1 MANIEDLRD
10 RSVSSGT
17 LKSED
22 LIPKFLGVLK
32 TYGKD
37 KYDKYIKENP
47 EVEDWKNLDEE
58 TMGWVVD
65 ELTDLLNEIA
75 PDGCYFGASDGDG
88 ADFGFWSMSNESKKS
103 EVSSL
108 AAFDIEDVVGKKLGW
123 TWDDDKSCLVD
134 KDGTEVGWDE
144 SDCIT
149 IDPVE
154 DEEGNVLTQVNM
166 WGDGTVEFQDE
177 NGESVNWTEFD
188 DATVKKVVA
197 VLGGKSEAK
206 KVPVQEDGNKD
217 IFTLDLTRIDADGD
231 EEGLDDMQAA
241 QTFYDEDDAIKAAKE
256 LADSYKDDDGVVQ
269 VIVMAGEQ
277 EKPNGDIVGDSFDI
291 YWASSSDKQT
301 TADYRKKARYAAFD
315 NKMDYYAKG
324 GKSEAYE
331 DIWRG
336 ADVMTHTEACE
347 QLDYVKEIEDDIISE
362 YGEDYYEDPDAVD
375 EYNQRIQDY
384 IDSCFEQD
392 FVSINGEKIPL
403 GVSRDP
409 KLLIVLTDDTEHG
422 DEAVELV
429 KKLANGE
436 LTGSSD
442 DGDYVAIMDGVNGSP
457 HFDIYSEGG
466 KSEGNDDDKGC
477 KGKDCKDDKTKK
489 NEADATF
496 KVGDFVNYD
505 AESDGKDVYDSFI
518 PCEVVDVNDDGT
530 LGLCVYGS
538 YVDEEG
544 LGENA
549 SASCCSKLDHYA
561 GMVDANHYYMG
572 GKYNAYKGGW
582 EILITDKELNPKV
595 YEFIGTIDDLSEV
608 LDIDDFYG
616 GENFVFDEDLKD
628 EVANNTAWDVETT
641 TFADMTGDVGESKQT
656 EAKKKYYGYGKDD
669 AIDKEDTDFMWQV
682 AYDWFE
688 DRLPEKLKRWAS
700 TAVISVID
708 KDSRAYEEI
717 VTMDD
722 YHAYLQK
729 YGPSVIKDI
738 KANDESKQTE
748 GLPPKKLGNR
758 LYRSRA
764 DLINKMKTLDAV
776 EITTPAQFNDIH
788 SKQWLHTAGYAMDIN
803 GNLVGQ
809 TYFGDKDGKWYYAT
823 TKTFQGDYLP
833 ECKEE
838 AKKSES
844 VFSNAYELAKAT
856 APTSIII
863 RQAGERDF
871 PNAPDDNNH
880 VLVGF
885 THHDDKTRFIV
896 DFDVDTQGGSVT
908 RQIKM
913 KDRNALYG
921 YKWVTPKTNATAKF
935 TNLEEFKDFVES
947 SWDNTSYE
955 SKKSESLTL
964 KQKELK
970 DMARFGQAED
980 ITTISD
986 EEAKALRKKGI
997 ETIGVSRGTYG
1008 MNGALLRDNEGKKYV
1023 ITARSSNLFY
1033 FV

>member
-144 SDCIT
+144 FDYIT

-197 VLGGKSEAK
+197 VLEGKSEAK
-206 KVPVQEDGNKD
+206 K
-217 IFTLDLTRIDADGD
+217 
-231 EEGLDDMQAA
+231 
-241 QTFYDEDDAIKAAKE
+241 
-256 LADSYKDDDGVVQ
+256 
-269 VIVMAGEQ
+269 
-277 EKPNGDIVGDSFDI
+277 
-291 YWASSSDKQT
+291 
-301 TADYRKKARYAAFD
+301 
-315 NKMDYYAKG
+315 
-324 GKSEAYE
+324 SEAYNWIAFYFCKDKRTGTEYAVIPQDRVFVVGNGGGRYNLSYLDANGHWDRLSYGYFATSCEPISDPENSKVYAAVKADE
-331 DIWRG
+331 DRRIIALTESEFDTIVE
-336 ADVMTHTEACE
+336 AD
-347 QLDYVKEIEDDIISE
+347 
-362 YGEDYYEDPDAVD
+362 DAVKM
-375 EYNQRIQDY
+375 
-384 IDSCFEQD
+384 
-392 FVSINGEKIPL
+392 VKSI
-403 GVSRDP
+403 V
-409 KLLIVLTDDTEHG
+409 
-422 DEAVELV
+422 
-429 KKLANGE
+429 ANNYE
-436 LTGSSD
+436 SK
-442 DGDYVAIMDGVNGSP
+442 
-457 HFDIYSEGG
+457 
-466 KSEGNDDDKGC
+466 KSEDEDDKGC

-538 YVDEEG
+538 YVNEEG

-628 EVANNTAWDVETT
+628 EVANNTGWDVETT

-669 AIDKEDTDFMWQV
+669 AIDKEDNDFMWQV

-688 DRLPEKLKRWAS
+688 DRLPEKLKREADS
-700 TAVISVID
+700 AVYKVID
-708 KDSRAYEEI
+708 MDSRAYEEI

-788 SKQWLHTAGYAMDIN
+788 NKQWLHTAGYAMDIN

-838 AKKSES
+838 
-844 VFSNAYELAKAT
+844 
-856 APTSIII
+856 
-863 RQAGERDF
+863 
-871 PNAPDDNNH
+871 
-880 VLVGF
+880 
-885 THHDDKTRFIV
+885 
-896 DFDVDTQGGSVT
+896 
-908 RQIKM
+908 
-913 KDRNALYG
+913 
-921 YKWVTPKTNATAKF
+921 
-935 TNLEEFKDFVES
+935 
-947 SWDNTSYE
+947 

-997 ETIGVSRGTYG
+997 ETVGISRGTYG

>member
-47 EVEDWKNLDEE
+47 EVEDWENLDEE

-75 PDGCYFGASDGDG
+75 PDGCYFGASEGDG

-154 DEEGNVLTQVNM
+154 DENGNVLTQVNM

-206 KVPVQEDGNKD
+206 K
-217 IFTLDLTRIDADGD
+217 
-231 EEGLDDMQAA
+231 
-241 QTFYDEDDAIKAAKE
+241 
-256 LADSYKDDDGVVQ
+256 
-269 VIVMAGEQ
+269 
-277 EKPNGDIVGDSFDI
+277 
-291 YWASSSDKQT
+291 
-301 TADYRKKARYAAFD
+301 
-315 NKMDYYAKG
+315 
-324 GKSEAYE
+324 SEAYE

-336 ADVMTHTEACE
+336 AQVVSYEDATDYIALPADEE
-347 QLDYVKEIEDDIISE
+347 QKIIDK
-362 YGEDYYEDPDAVD
+362 YGEDYYDNPDAMD
-375 EYNQRIQDY
+375 EYAEVLDDY
-384 IDSCFEQD
+384 IVSMFDQD
-392 FVSINGEKIPL
+392 FVSIDGEEIPL
-403 GVSRDP
+403 GLCREP
-409 KLLIVLTDDTEHG
+409 KVLIVQDIDHTGG
-422 DEAVELV
+422 DKAIELV
-429 KKLANGE
+429 KKLANGK

-496 KVGDFVNYD
+496 KVGDFVSYE
-505 AESDGKDVYDSFI
+505 AGKDGKDSYDAYVY
-518 PCEVVDVNDDGT
+518 CEVIGINDDGT
-530 LGLCVYGS
+530 LDLCPFGT
-538 YVDEEG
+538 DANTDG
-544 LGENA
+544 IGDNA
-549 SASCCSKLDHYA
+549 NPAYCEKLDHFA
-561 GMVDANHYYMG
+561 GMVDAHHYYMD

-608 LDIDDFYG
+608 IDIDDYYG

-628 EVANNTAWDVETT
+628 EVATNTGWDVETT
-641 TFADMTGDVGESKQT
+641 TFADMTGDVG
-656 EAKKKYYGYGKDD
+656 
-669 AIDKEDTDFMWQV
+669 
-682 AYDWFE
+682 
-688 DRLPEKLKRWAS
+688 
-700 TAVISVID
+700 
-708 KDSRAYEEI
+708 
-717 VTMDD
+717 
-722 YHAYLQK
+722 
-729 YGPSVIKDI
+729 
-738 KANDESKQTE
+738 ESKQTE

-833 ECKEE
+833 ECKQNEASPDVATIEGLKSLLGSGIAVAGNELRCKGVWKLNSKNPKQHQWTFVGDNGSISVKTDDDFKVIRIWGDLNKKSFDLGASENKEE
-838 AKKSES
+838 A
-844 VFSNAYELAKAT
+844 
-856 APTSIII
+856 
-863 RQAGERDF
+863 
-871 PNAPDDNNH
+871 
-880 VLVGF
+880 
-885 THHDDKTRFIV
+885 
-896 DFDVDTQGGSVT
+896 
-908 RQIKM
+908 
-913 KDRNALYG
+913 
-921 YKWVTPKTNATAKF
+921 
-935 TNLEEFKDFVES
+935 
-947 SWDNTSYE
+947 
-955 SKKSESLTL
+955 KKSESLTL